1 MSTQKKPA
9 HNYQTLVQENYRRL
23 SQTLPG
29 FIPRREQNYLVAEI
43 GKVLLGRYD
52 KTRRMLIAE
61 AGTGIG
67 KSLAYLQAA
76 IPWARAN
83 QKKVIIS
90 TATLALQEQ
99 LVDKDLPLFLPYC
112 KPSFRFA
119 LAKGRARYCCARRLA
134 DLANGA
140 AQPQMF
146 EAGTFESTL
155 LSAPLT
161 ATQEAQLAEM
171 WQAYQ
176 NKSWQGDRDSWPTPI
191 DQTLWQQLQAER
203 HSCQPMLGHQQCPF
217 HQARAELEHADVI
230 VVNHALLLADLSMG
244 GGIVLPEPEQ
254 CVYILDEAH
263 HIANVAR
270 DQGSIRLSL
279 RQLRRSLEQFNKWQS
294 KLNDLL
300 GTDGQSAIG
309 RLQHSTAQLIPALT
323 QVYQP
328 LFSALQRQELTTDD
342 QGCLRFNT
350 GDLPCGLDEVL
361 SIVKEDSQTFCR
373 ALGPINTQLADQ
385 LKINPSQA
393 PAIEAA
399 LAIISQ
405 QQLQGEQIRDGATL
419 LLRAPGP
426 KQTPPA
432 RWLVVK
438 EDSQT
443 FCRALG
449 PINTQLADQL
459 KINPSQAPAIEAA
472 LAIISQ
478 QQLQGEQIR
487 DGATLLLRAPGPKQT
502 PPARWLAL
510 DAKDNQEIILCATP
524 LAVGHLL
531 EQWCWSRATAV
542 IMTSATLTALNDF
555 GYFRRAVGLRQDDGS
570 HYIRLNS
577 PFSYAQSQ
585 LIIPDLACEPNHSD
599 FNELLATQIPLWLKE
614 QQASLVLFS
623 SYRQMQQAAAAL
635 RAKGHSLLVQGEAS
649 RQALL
654 QLHKDKCDG
663 KQPSIL
669 FGTGSFSEGLD
680 LPGHYL
686 TNLIITKLPF
696 AVPTSPVEEAMAEW
710 ITLCGGNPFMQLA
723 LPEASRKL
731 IQACG
736 RLLRTETD
744 TGRIVLLDKRLVSK
758 RYGPALLQAL
768 PPFNKQL
775 HGKR

>member
-83 QKKVIIS
+83 QKKVVIS

-140 AQPQMF
+140 AQTQMF

-171 WQAYQ
+171 CQAYQ

-350 GDLPCGLDEVL
+350 GDLPCGLDELL
-361 SIVKEDSQTFCR
+361 SI
-373 ALGPINTQLADQ
+373 
-385 LKINPSQA
+385 
-393 PAIEAA
+393 
-399 LAIISQ
+399 
-405 QQLQGEQIRDGATL
+405 
-419 LLRAPGP
+419 
-426 KQTPPA
+426 
-432 RWLVVK
+432 VK

-531 EQWCWSRATAV
+531 EQWCWSRAAAV

>member
-52 KTRRMLIAE
+52 KTRRMLVAE

-140 AQPQMF
+140 AQTQMF

-161 ATQEAQLAEM
+161 ATQETQLAEM

-217 HQARAELEHADVI
+217 HQARAELEHAEVI

-350 GDLPCGLDEVL
+350 GDLPCGLDELL
-361 SIVKEDSQTFCR
+361 SI
-373 ALGPINTQLADQ
+373 
-385 LKINPSQA
+385 
-393 PAIEAA
+393 
-399 LAIISQ
+399 
-405 QQLQGEQIRDGATL
+405 
-419 LLRAPGP
+419 
-426 KQTPPA
+426 
-432 RWLVVK
+432 VK

-531 EQWCWSRATAV
+531 EQWCWSRAAAV

-599 FNELLATQIPLWLKE
+599 FNELLATQIPFWLKE

-623 SYRQMQQAAAAL
+623 SYRQMQHVAAAL

-775 HGKR
+775 HGKRWGGEM

>member
-1 MSTQKKPA
+1 MPA
-9 HNYQTLVQENYRRL
+9 DNYQTLVRENYRRL
-23 SQTLPG
+23 SQHLPG

-52 KTRRMLIAE
+52 KTRRMLVAE

-432 RWLVVK
+432 RWL
-438 EDSQT
+438 
-443 FCRALG
+443 
-449 PINTQLADQL
+449 
-459 KINPSQAPAIEAA
+459 
-472 LAIISQ
+472 
-478 QQLQGEQIR
+478 
-487 DGATLLLRAPGPKQT
+487 
-502 PPARWLAL
+502 AL